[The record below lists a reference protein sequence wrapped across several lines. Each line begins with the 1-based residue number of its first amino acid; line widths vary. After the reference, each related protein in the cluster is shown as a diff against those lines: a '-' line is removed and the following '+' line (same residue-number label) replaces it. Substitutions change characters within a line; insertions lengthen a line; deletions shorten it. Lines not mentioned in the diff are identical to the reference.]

1 MLVIR
6 CREKETFLLMLL
18 NFAIKHYF
26 VKDKSGH
33 ILLNTVVD
41 QSLIKKSNHTNHTYI
56 HIEHT

>member
-1 MLVIR
+1 MQR
-6 CREKETFLLMLL
+6 ETFLLMLL

-56 HIEHT
+56 HTEHT